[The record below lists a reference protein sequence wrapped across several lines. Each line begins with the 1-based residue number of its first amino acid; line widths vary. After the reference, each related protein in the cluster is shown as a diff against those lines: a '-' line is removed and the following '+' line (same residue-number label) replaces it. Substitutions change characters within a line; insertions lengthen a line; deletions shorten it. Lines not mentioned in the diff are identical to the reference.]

1 MIEGYELQE
10 NTAMYVRQA
19 KTEEWVKNLERRMQI
34 TEEQDIA
41 PTFARLTSILENQV
55 EMSKERQLR
64 QEKQDQMMHDQMGRL
79 STVLGD
85 VEESYKSLRYEVK
98 DMKDDIHQIKTDV
111 GKFDAKYDAKISIVD
126 SKVEALEDGNKV
138 DLWAVVKKGGATF
151 ILGLIGALAGFLA
164 FKLGWSK

>member
-1 MIEGYELQE
+1 MIEGYEIEE

-19 KTEEWVKNLERRMQI
+19 KTEEWVKSLERRMQI

-55 EMSKERQLR
+55 EMSKERQKR
-64 QEKQDQMMHDQMGRL
+64 QEKQDQMMHDQLGRL

-111 GKFDAKYDAKISIVD
+111 GKFDDKINSVD
-126 SKVEALEDGNKV
+126 SKVVALEDGNKV
-138 DLWAVVKKGGATF
+138 DLWALFKSGGATF
-151 ILGLIGALAGFLA
+151 LLGLIGALAGFVA
-164 FKLGWSK
+164 FKFGWK